1 MNYRHAYHAGNFADV
16 VKHAVVALAVE
27 RLKVKEGP
35 FCVIDTHAGVGRYD
49 LAATAARKTG
59 EFEGGIARL
68 WIRDPASLP
77 AELAPY
83 LGVVGALNHGAA
95 DSKSLRWYPGSP
107 QLVRS
112 LLRPQDRLVAV
123 ELHPED
129 AAILSRFFAR
139 DRQVTVREGDGY
151 TALKALLPPKER
163 RGLVLIDP
171 PFEERD
177 EFARVVQGLREANRR
192 WASGHYVIW
201 YPVKDRPPVA
211 AFHEAVKATGITRI
225 LVVEL
230 VLRAADDAARLNGA
244 GLLLVNPLWP
254 LEEKLKTLMPA
265 LAEILGAGPGG
276 GIRVEWLVPEAAKKP
291 AE

>member
-1 MNYRHAYHAGNFADV
+1 MNYRHAFHAGNGPDV
-16 VKHAVVALAVE
+16 FKHIVLTLVLRALH
-27 RLKVKEGP
+27 RKETP

-129 AAILSRFFAR
+129 AAR
-139 DRQVTVREGDGY
+139 
-151 TALKALLPPKER
+151 
-163 RGLVLIDP
+163 
-171 PFEERD
+171 
-177 EFARVVQGLREANRR
+177 
-192 WASGHYVIW
+192 
-201 YPVKDRPPVA
+201 
-211 AFHEAVKATGITRI
+211 AFCI
-225 LVVEL
+225 
-230 VLRAADDAARLNGA
+230 
-244 GLLLVNPLWP
+244 
-254 LEEKLKTLMPA
+254 
-265 LAEILGAGPGG
+265 
-276 GIRVEWLVPEAAKKP
+276 
-291 AE
+291 